1 MANAGRSDDV
11 AWRILVVDDVPSEA
25 WASVAAL
32 ETVTEQRYAI
42 ESRTSPSDALTFARE
57 WRPDLIILDIN
68 MPEMDGYELAQSLR
82 DGGCDASRLFLTSRN
97 GIEDEIEGLELAD
110 DFIQKPFRA
119 RIFLARVRNILSRR
133 GQPNAVTAPRDWR
146 LHVDAENLRVTLPDG
161 DVKELTRNEM
171 RMLQALV
178 RAEGEVVT
186 YEDLVRAVWVD
197 EARSAGDALDVKG
210 YSGGL
215 SQMVRRLRGKIESE
229 PGRPRRILNVERVG
243 YRYNPRADEPA
254 GEPDE
259 LDGIGESD

>member
-1 MANAGRSDDV
+1 MRMANEGHSDDV
-11 AWRILVVDDVPSEA
+11 AWRILVVDDVPAEA

-32 ETVTEQRYAI
+32 ETVTDQRYAI

-68 MPEMDGYELAQSLR
+68 MPGMDGYELARRLR
-82 DGGCDASRLFLTSRN
+82 KVGCDASRLFLTSRN
-97 GIEDEIEGLELAD
+97 GIEDEVEGMELAD

-119 RIFLARVRNILSRR
+119 RIFLARVRKILSRR
-133 GQPNAVTAPRDWR
+133 GQPNAATAQRDQR
-146 LHVDAENLRVTLPDG
+146 LWVDDENLRVTLPGG

-171 RMLQALV
+171 RMLRALL
-178 RAEGEVVT
+178 RADGEVVT
-186 YEDLVRAVWVD
+186 YEELVRAVWEK
-197 EARSAGDALDVKG
+197 EARDAGDALYVKG

-243 YRYNPRADEPA
+243 YRYNPQADEP
-254 GEPDE
+254 
-259 LDGIGESD
+259 DGADGSGESE